1 VVTMLLRLK
10 LAWVALRW
18 PAFTKW
24 ALDSAAGECL
34 VGRRYTWGQPAL
46 NRQTLVA
53 KRIATLID
61 TKGEQSLDT

>member
-1 VVTMLLRLK
+1 MLLRLK

-34 VGRRYTWGQPAL
+34 VGRRYVWGQVGD
-46 NRQTLVA
+46 NEHDKVA
-53 KRIATLID
+53 RKVAGLIE
-61 TKGEQSLDT
+61 TRVRG